1 MAKAKTKTDESE
13 ENINFKNPK
22 ESIPRLAREA
32 IDAGATIKEV
42 ASVLKIE
49 EEDAEAEGKKSGEL
63 GSRYVGV

>member
-13 ENINFKNPK
+13 ENANFKNPK

-42 ASVLKIE
+42 ASVLKIKE
-49 EEDAEAEGKKSGEL
+49 KIGRAH
-63 GSRYVGV
+63 V